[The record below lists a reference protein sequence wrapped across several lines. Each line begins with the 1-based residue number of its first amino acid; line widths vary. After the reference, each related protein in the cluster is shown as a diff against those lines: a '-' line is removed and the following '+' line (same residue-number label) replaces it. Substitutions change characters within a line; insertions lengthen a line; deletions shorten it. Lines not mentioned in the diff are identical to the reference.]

1 MLFKQEFHQRIV
13 DDTITT
19 TYWWWKTARVKVGN
33 TYRLNSEGVVK
44 VDGIRSLAMSDISE
58 YEAQVSGFE
67 SREALIAQMTQPRTI
82 GEDSSICRV
91 AFHYMSPDRNPF
103 VDVSD
108 DVTTDEL
115 GALIQRLQK
124 MDSRDR
130 SGSWTAQTLTLIDA
144 NPIVA
149 SSQLAPTAGMETKT
163 FKATVRKLKRLGLT
177 ISYETG
183 YGLTSLGS
191 RVLSSIVDGGLS

>member
-67 SREALIAQMTQPRTI
+67 SREALIAQMTRSGTI
-82 GEDSSICRV
+82 GEDSSVFRV
-91 AFHYMSPDRNPF
+91 AFHYVSSDRNPF
-103 VDVSD
+103 ADVSD
-108 DVTTDEL
+108 DVTVDEL
-115 GALIQRLQK
+115 RALSQRLQK

-130 SGSWTAQTLTLIDA
+130 RGSWTAQTLTLIDA

-163 FKATVRKLKRLGLT
+163 FKTTVRKLTRLGLT

-183 YGLTSLGS
+183 HRL
-191 RVLSSIVDGGLS
+191 I

>member
-13 DDTITT
+13 EGTITM
-19 TYWWWKTARVKVGN
+19 TYRWWKTARVKVGN

-67 SREALIAQMTQPRTI
+67 SREALIAQMTRSGTI
-82 GEDSSICRV
+82 GEDSSVCRV

-115 GALIQRLQK
+115 GR
-124 MDSRDR
+124 
-130 SGSWTAQTLTLIDA
+130 
-144 NPIVA
+144 
-149 SSQLAPTAGMETKT
+149 
-163 FKATVRKLKRLGLT
+163 
-177 ISYETG
+177 
-183 YGLTSLGS
+183 
-191 RVLSSIVDGGLS
+191 